1 MCIDFILPFI
11 MGADVTHGM
20 ILGIGSD
27 LAEVARIRA
36 SRLRFGDRFLK
47 RVYSESEIAYA
58 SSKANCDERFA
69 ARFAAKE
76 AGMKALG
83 TGLSRGVTW
92 HDFTV
97 GREPGGRP
105 TLALSGAAWAIAA
118 QRGIR
123 HIHLSITH
131 TAEMAMAVVVMED

>member
-1 MCIDFILPFI
+1 
-11 MGADVTHGM
+11 M

-36 SRLRFGDRFLK
+36 SRLRFGDRFLR
-47 RVYSESEIAYA
+47 RVYTDAEIAY
-58 SSKANCDERFA
+58 SSAKANIDERFA

-83 TGLSRGVTW
+83 TGLAGGVTW
-92 HDFTV
+92 LDFAV
-97 GREPGGRP
+97 GRESSGKP
-105 TLALSGAAWAIAA
+105 TLSLTGAAARIAES
-118 QRGIR
+118 RGIR
-123 HIHLSITH
+123 KIHLTISH

>member
-1 MCIDFILPFI
+1 
-11 MGADVTHGM
+11 M

-36 SRLRFGDRFLK
+36 SRERFGDRFLQ
-47 RVYSESEIAYA
+47 RVYTETERAYA
-58 SSKANCDERFA
+58 FSKANRDERLA

-83 TGLSRGVTW
+83 TGLSRGITW
-92 HDFTV
+92 RDFGV
-97 GREPGGRP
+97 GREPSGKP
-105 TLALSGAAWAIAA
+105 TLILSGAAARIAA
-118 QRGIR
+118 AKGVRK
-123 HIHLSITH
+123 IHLTMTH